1 MALPNL
7 QGCRTLRPSYF
18 LRFRRRAVS
27 CVSRHHSRRL
37 LPLRPWCVALSLL
50 MVASCRNDAS
60 KTGPVASDA
69 VERHIFDDGDPP
81 ISAIN
86 SYTPLRGDSAL
97 VVDNRDHIFLLV
109 SNRRTRIVGTLG
121 EGPCEYLDVTTYSVV
136 GDTVFVLDHRRGKLV
151 GYSVRD
157 GACLSEYVSPDLS
170 RFSATVRAGSWFYFT
185 RTNYTTT
192 LDPQTVLLYRLSLA
206 GELAPLDLQ
215 KSDLDAD
222 LLMAPIRLGGRLKQI
237 KEKDGGLYFLLPFS
251 HKVWRYDLQDGRV
264 SSFDLI
270 HDSSSIAEHANSLDV
285 NAISSAVGKTEMEMD
300 FFLLDE
306 YIAVASRIRG
316 KWMRSL
322 YSYSGVFMAREE
334 VSGDMMFEEKGVFY
348 EIVPG
353 DDDTRPFV
361 LKPVV
366 PKTGNSESA
375 P

>member
-1 MALPNL
+1 M
-7 QGCRTLRPSYF
+7 
-18 LRFRRRAVS
+18 
-27 CVSRHHSRRL
+27 
-37 LPLRPWCVALSLL
+37 ALSLL
-50 MVASCRNDAS
+50 MIASCRNDAP
-60 KTGPVASDA
+60 KTGPVASDS
-69 VERHIFDDGDPP
+69 VERHIFDDGVPP

-121 EGPCEYLDVTTYSVV
+121 EGPCEYQDVTTYSVV

-151 GYSVRD
+151 GYSVID
-157 GACLSEYVSPDLS
+157 GACLSEFVSPDLS

-215 KSDLDAD
+215 KSDLVAD

-285 NAISSAVGKTEMEMD
+285 NAISSAVCKTEMEMD

-353 DDDTRPFV
+353 DVDTRPFV